1 MREPDTA
8 KEDYMV
14 MPERILVVDDEKDL
28 VDLISYNLEKDGFA
42 VVKAYDGEEALRQVR
57 TRKPHLM
64 ILDLMLP
71 GIQGMEICKL
81 IRNDPENTALPIIML
96 TAKGEEIDKI
106 LGLEVGAD
114 DYVTKPF
121 SVRELLARVH
131 AVLRRSALQ
140 KGVEK
145 KGVFAYKAFRID
157 YGSHLVTVKNKKID
171 LSPTEFKLLKFLAMS
186 PGRVYTR
193 DQLLDYVWGDE
204 TFVEPRTVDV
214 HIKRLRAQIEEN
226 MAQPQYV
233 LTVRG
238 FGYKFADVE

>member
-1 MREPDTA
+1 
-8 KEDYMV
+8 
-14 MPERILVVDDEKDL
+14 MPEKILVVDDEKDL
-28 VDLISYNLEKDGFA
+28 VDLISYNLEKDGFT

-57 TRKPHLM
+57 ARKPHLV

-71 GIQGMEICKL
+71 GIQGMDVCKL
-81 IRNDPENTALPIIML
+81 IRNDPENAFLPVIML

-106 LGLEVGAD
+106 LGLEMGAD

-131 AVLRRSALQ
+131 AVLRRSTPQ
-140 KGVEK
+140 KGGTK
-145 KGVFAYKAFRID
+145 KEMSAYKDLHID
-157 YGSHLVTVKNKKID
+157 YDSHLVTVKNKEVD
-171 LSPTEFKLLKFLAMS
+171 LSPTEFKLLKFLALS

-193 DQLLDYVWGDE
+193 DQLLYHVWGDE

-226 MAQPQYV
+226 MARPQYV

-238 FGYKFADVE
+238 FGYKFADIE

>member
-1 MREPDTA
+1 
-8 KEDYMV
+8 MV
-14 MPERILVVDDEKDL
+14 MPEKILVVDDEKDL
-28 VDLISYNLEKDGFA
+28 VDLISYNLEKDGFT

-57 TRKPHLM
+57 ARKPHLV

-71 GIQGMEICKL
+71 GIQGMDVCKL
-81 IRNDPENTALPIIML
+81 IRNDPENAFLPVIML

-106 LGLEVGAD
+106 LGLEIGAD

-131 AVLRRSALQ
+131 AVLRRSTPQ
-140 KGVEK
+140 KGGTK
-145 KGVFAYKAFRID
+145 KEMSAYKDLHID
-157 YGSHLVTVKNKKID
+157 YDSHLVTVKNKEVD
-171 LSPTEFKLLKFLAMS
+171 LSPTEFKLLKFLALS

-193 DQLLDYVWGDE
+193 DQLLYHVWGDE

-226 MAQPQYV
+226 MARPQYV

-238 FGYKFADVE
+238 FGYKFADIE